1 MVMRLLYRI
10 CLTLFSLASFP
21 AFSQL
26 ESSYPSQA
34 VSYKVLQDDPA
45 ELNNLWLHVQPLTV
59 DVMQM
64 NAVVGSGLEARY
76 LPITKLELQGGIRGN
91 FINSFDFQRNSAL
104 QGAAITTQESKREE
118 GKMVITNSFS
128 RFYNVEIGGFYHIMD
143 DLKEGSS
150 KVILSDQALPDKIS
164 FPDVIDVNAKTRQVL
179 GARLGFSSMGSAVSI
194 KNALKDQNVT
204 LKGDKGTLIS
214 KAGTSSSTGFKTE
227 YNSNSLYSTFQST
240 GFYIGAGFQRIK
252 NLSIKTDKQ
261 GIVSNNSILTVY
273 ADLMINPWTNL
284 ASIQAQQV
292 MGTRKEN
299 FDLSPISLNKVGGRA
314 GFEIRYNQ
322 ASFVSVGAEI
332 GYRPA
337 IQGQGFY
344 GLFKLSIPTFSF
356 GMGQRKV
363 ANNIGKNQSLSK

>member
-10 CLTLFSLASFP
+10 CLTLFSVASFP

-34 VSYKVLQDDPA
+34 VSYKVLQDDPGD
-45 ELNNLWLHVQPLTV
+45 LNNLWLHVQPLTV

-64 NAVVGSGLEARY
+64 NAVVGSGLEVRY
-76 LPITKLELQGGIRGN
+76 LPIPKLELQGGVRGN

-104 QGAAITTQESKREE
+104 QGASITTQESKREQ

-128 RFYNVEIGGFYHIMD
+128 RFYNVEIGGFYHILD
-143 DLKEGSS
+143 DVKDGSS
-150 KVILSDQALPDKIS
+150 KIILTDQAVPDKIS
-164 FPDVIDVNAKTRQVL
+164 FPDVIDVNAKSRQIL
-179 GARLGFSSMGSAVSI
+179 GARLGFSSLGTTVSV
-194 KNALKDQNVT
+194 KNALKNQNVT
-204 LKGDKGTLIS
+204 LKGDQGTVLS
-214 KAGTSSSTGFKTE
+214 AAGTSSSNGFKTE
-227 YNSNSLYSTFQST
+227 FNNNSLYSSFHST

-261 GIVSNNSILTVY
+261 GIVSNNSILSVY
-273 ADLMINPWTNL
+273 ADLMFNPWTNL

-292 MGTRKEN
+292 SGTGKEK
-299 FDLSPISLNKVGGRA
+299 FDLSPLSLNKFGGRA

-332 GYRPA
+332 GYRPS

>member
-1 MVMRLLYRI
+1 MRLLYRI
-10 CLTLFSLASFP
+10 CLTLFSVASFP

-45 ELNNLWLHVQPLTV
+45 DLNNLWIHVQPLTV

-64 NAVVGSGLEARY
+64 NAVVGSGVEARY
-76 LPITKLELQGGIRGN
+76 LPIPKLELQGGVRGN
-91 FINSFDFQRNSAL
+91 FINSFDFQRNSAM
-104 QGAAITTQESKREE
+104 QGASITTQESKREQ

-128 RFYNVEIGGFYHIMD
+128 RFYNVEIGGFYHILD
-143 DLKEGSS
+143 DLKDGSS
-150 KVILSDQALPDKIS
+150 KLILTDQAVPDKIS
-164 FPDVIDVNAKTRQVL
+164 FPDVIDVNAKTRHIL
-179 GARLGFSSMGSAVSI
+179 GARLGFSSLGTTVSV
-194 KNALKDQNVT
+194 KNALNDQNVT
-204 LKGDKGTLIS
+204 VKGDQGTILS
-214 KAGTSSSTGFKTE
+214 AAGTSSATGFKTA
-227 YNSNSLYSTFQST
+227 YNNNSLYSSFHST

-261 GIVSNNSILTVY
+261 GIVSNNSILSLY
-273 ADLMINPWTNL
+273 ADLMFNPWTNL

-292 MGTRKEN
+292 SGAVKEN
-299 FDLSPISLNKVGGRA
+299 FDLSPVALNKIGGRA

-322 ASFVSVGAEI
+322 ASFISVGAEI

>member
-1 MVMRLLYRI
+1 MRLLYRF
-10 CLTLFSLASFP
+10 CLTLFSVASFP

-45 ELNNLWLHVQPLTV
+45 DLNNLWIHVQPLTV

-64 NAVVGSGLEARY
+64 NAAVGSGLEARY
-76 LPITKLELQGGIRGN
+76 LPIPKLELQGGVRGN
-91 FINSFDFQRNSAL
+91 FINSFDFQRNSAM
-104 QGAAITTQESKREE
+104 QGASITTQESKREQ

-128 RFYNVEIGGFYHIMD
+128 RFYNVEIGGFYHILD
-143 DLKEGSS
+143 DLKDGSS
-150 KVILSDQALPDKIS
+150 KIILSDQAVPEKIS
-164 FPDVIDVNAKTRQVL
+164 FPDVIDVNAKTRHIL
-179 GARLGFSSMGSAVSI
+179 GARLGFSSLGTTVSVR
-194 KNALKDQNVT
+194 NALKDQNVT
-204 LKGDKGTLIS
+204 VKGDQRTILS
-214 KAGTSSSTGFKTE
+214 SAGTSSATGFKTT
-227 YNSNSLYSTFQST
+227 YNSNSLFSSFHST

-261 GIVSNNSILTVY
+261 GIVTNNSILSLY
-273 ADLMINPWTNL
+273 ADLIFNPWTNL

-292 MGTRKEN
+292 SGAGKEN
-299 FDLSPISLNKVGGRA
+299 FDLSPVSLNKIGGRA

-322 ASFVSVGAEI
+322 ASFISVGAEI
-332 GYRPA
+332 GYRPS

-356 GMGQRKV
+356 GMGKRKV